1 MISRRPDI
9 RFDPR
14 VLAADPARRERV
26 LPVLEAALQAVDPG
40 EAVRRFLHGEGNP
53 LRVGDRRFVAPR
65 CYDRRG
71 QHPAQT
77 PIGSSARTTLSSR
90 SSFDL
95 FGSSHLP
102 PHV

>member
-1 MISRRPDI
+1 MTSRRPAI

-26 LPVLEAALQAVDPG
+26 LPILEAALQAVDPG
-40 EAVRRFLHGEGNP
+40 EAVRRFLHREGN
-53 LRVGDRRFVAPR
+53 LVRVGDRRLVALR
-65 CYDRRG
+65 RYDQRG

-77 PIGSSARTTLSSR
+77 PIGSSARTILSSC